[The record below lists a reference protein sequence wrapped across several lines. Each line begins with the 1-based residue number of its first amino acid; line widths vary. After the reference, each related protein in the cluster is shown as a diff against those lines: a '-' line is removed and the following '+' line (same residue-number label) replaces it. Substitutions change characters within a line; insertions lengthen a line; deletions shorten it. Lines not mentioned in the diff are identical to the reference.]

1 VKKLAIA
8 LLFLSLSIPATSLPR
23 HPGKSE
29 QRKAS
34 HRIEFTVPEDSLTDE
49 QLFPSADG
57 KGACSA
63 SALGPHALLTAQH
76 CDVGEEYLTVDL
88 ELSPRKI
95 VGRITD
101 GEDHIIFLV
110 NGSKFK
116 ATMAAE
122 YDPTTYA
129 LPTVGEKVFLFG
141 DGRAMYPP
149 QYRNG
154 YYTGTAKI
162 EDGDASKDPDVFLFD
177 LNIIPGDS
185 GSAVY
190 GDGGKLVTL
199 ITYSMGGKFA
209 GCYKMAFTEAQIAQA
224 EAF

>member
-1 VKKLAIA
+1 MKKFAIA
-8 LLFLSLSIPATSLPR
+8 LLFLSLSLPTTALPR

-34 HRIEFTVPEDSLTDE
+34 HRIEFTVPENRITDE
-49 QLFPSADG
+49 QIFPSADG

-63 SALGPHALLTAQH
+63 SAIGPHALLTAQH
-76 CDVGEEYLTVDL
+76 CDIGEESLTVDL
-88 ELSPRKI
+88 ELSPRNI

-110 NGSKFK
+110 SGPKFK
-116 ATMAAE
+116 STMAAD
-122 YDPTTYA
+122 YDPTAYA
-129 LPTVGEKVFLFG
+129 LPTVGERVFLFG
-141 DGRAMYPP
+141 DGHAMYPP
-149 QYRNG
+149 QYRTG
-154 YYTGTAKI
+154 YYTGTVKL
-162 EDGDASKDPDVFLFD
+162 EDADASTDTNILLFD

-190 GDGGKLVTL
+190 GDNGKLVTL
-199 ITYSMGGKFA
+199 ITYSVGGKFA